1 MNKIK
6 FSLNNDELSVINQ
19 IVENRINQ
27 QSIPTPETK
36 LVESILYETADKLLK
51 KFVTE
56 RMNIKAFKINLKYH
70 QAYALHFI
78 LRDFQQLGIHSPYIN
93 MAVSKIAN
101 QIHEQL

>member
-1 MNKIK
+1 MQKIK
-6 FSLNNDELSVINQ
+6 FSLKNDELSIINQ
-19 IVENRINQ
+19 IIENRINQ

-36 LVESILYETADKLLK
+36 LVESILFELAEKLLK

-56 RMNIKAFKINLKYH
+56 RMNVKAFKITLKYH

-78 LRDFQQLGIHSPYIN
+78 LRDFQNVESDSPYIN
-93 MAVSKIAN
+93 MVVSKVAN

>member
-1 MNKIK
+1 MQKVKIEIK
-6 FSLNNDELSVINQ
+6 NDELNIINE
-19 IVENRINQ
+19 IIENRIRQ

-56 RMNIKAFKINLKYH
+56 RMNVKAFKINLKYH
-70 QAYALHFI
+70 QAYALHFV
-78 LRDFQQLGIHSPYIN
+78 LRDFQQVDTQSPYID
-93 MAVSKIAN
+93 MVVLKIAN

>member
-1 MNKIK
+1 MQKIK
-6 FSLNNDELSVINQ
+6 FSLKNDELSVINQ
-19 IVENRINQ
+19 IIENRINQ

-36 LVESILYETADKLLK
+36 LVESILFELADKLLK

-56 RMNIKAFKINLKYH
+56 RMNVKAFKITLKYH

-78 LRDFQQLGIHSPYIN
+78 LRDFQNVESDSPYIN
-93 MAVSKIAN
+93 MVVSKIAN